1 MAEEKS
7 KEGAKVKKQKWVQI
21 LAPKSF
27 NNEIIGEIY
36 TSEIKSLIGRV
47 VTVNLMTLSKDIK
60 NQNAN
65 LRFVIT
71 HAEGGKGITELDGY
85 YLIPAS
91 VRRLVRRGKKR
102 IDLSFTCKTSDN
114 KNVRIKPLIIPRT
127 KVKSSVSAE
136 LRRAIISY
144 CLEQLSKMTF
154 ENVIRELINSRLQKA
169 LKDSLKKIYPV
180 RILEVSAFYI
190 EKEKKPFEEK
200 KAEAEIKEEEVKG
213 EEEPTEKEEGNEE
226 EKEAEAEIKEEKT
239 EADPKKEA
247 KE

>member
-7 KEGAKVKKQKWVQI
+7 KEGTKVKKQKWVQI

-36 TSEIKSLIGRV
+36 ASEIRSLVGRV

-71 HAEGGKGITELDGY
+71 QVEGGKGITELDGY

-136 LRRAIISY
+136 LRRALIS
-144 CLEQLSKMTF
+144 
-154 ENVIRELINSRLQKA
+154 
-169 LKDSLKKIYPV
+169 
-180 RILEVSAFYI
+180 
-190 EKEKKPFEEK
+190 
-200 KAEAEIKEEEVKG
+200 
-213 EEEPTEKEEGNEE
+213 
-226 EKEAEAEIKEEKT
+226 
-239 EADPKKEA
+239 
-247 KE
+247 